1 MAAVERHVHAAAGT
15 RRRRCPPRP
24 LRNGAW
30 LRRCVPPVVA
40 LALCLP
46 VRPARAA
53 LSAPA
58 GVVTTA
64 PAAPTS
70 GTTTTA
76 AAVVPSVLDLTVAPA
91 RVALTT
97 AGLVLETTTASGTVV
112 RQSPAPGAVVARGSR
127 VRVETD
133 LAARSPSPAPSRSP
147 GPTTPPPS
155 ATSAPT
161 TVPPP
166 ASGPAPGSTPTASP
180 RSTAT
185 PAPDELREWIDRAV
199 AALESGSVAFRPP
212 RRMREG
218 EPREFVVRVQR
229 DSAQVD
235 PSTLPGTGPVVQ
247 RPIEVGTP
255 MSGELLGDGFDIE
268 PAAASARVLSSSR
281 PAEWT
286 WTLTPT
292 SFGEKQLRLRLTVLL
307 DEADPT
313 PLVPVREYVQT
324 IEVRVDPLHT
334 AVRVAKTAAG
344 LMTGA
349 GLTAAALA
357 GAAWSWWR
365 RRRPAAGAAGEGPP
379 QGSLPGS
386 GGQLGPGAGC

>member
-1 MAAVERHVHAAAGT
+1 M
-15 RRRRCPPRP
+15 
-24 LRNGAW
+24 
-30 LRRCVPPVVA
+30 
-40 LALCLP
+40 
-46 VRPARAA
+46 
-53 LSAPA
+53 
-58 GVVTTA
+58 
-64 PAAPTS
+64 
-70 GTTTTA
+70 
-76 AAVVPSVLDLTVAPA
+76 VPSVLDLTVAQA

-185 PAPDELREWIDRAV
+185 PAPDELRERIDRAV